1 VIRCGKVQPARQLDV
16 YRDDIFMLRCSKS
29 HSKTDP
35 NRIAAIGYCF
45 GGATVQQLAYSSVDL
60 RGVVSFH
67 GSLIPPSKDA
77 NKMVKARL
85 LICHGAADPFVTA
98 EALQNYL
105 AAMNQLGLDWQ
116 MVFYG
121 GAMHSFTNPGA
132 DKRGMAALRYSPDAD
147 RRSREDMKQFFIEIF
162 K

>member
-67 GSLIPPSKDA
+67 GFLIP
-77 NKMVKARL
+77 
-85 LICHGAADPFVTA
+85 H
-98 EALQNYL
+98 YL
-105 AAMNQLGLDWQ
+105 AAMNPSGLDWQ